1 MIYRQLLYHLIMKSF
16 DREMVRGH
24 AEMLVLALLANGE
37 GYGYQLRKDLALRSK
52 HYFQFSFGSLYPVLR
67 TLEKRGLARARWVKP
82 RGARER
88 KSYVITARGLKG
100 LEARK
105 RNWRQFSNAVEHV
118 LSQS

>member
-1 MIYRQLLYHLIMKSF
+1 MIYRLPLYQLIMKSL

-24 AEMLVLALLANGE
+24 AEALVLALLANGQ

-52 HYFQFSFGSLYPVLR
+52 HYFQFSFCSLYPTLR

-82 RGARER
+82 AKLRER
-88 KSYVITARGLKG
+88 KQYVITTKG
-100 LEARK
+100 RVELQERK
-105 RNWRQFSNAVEHV
+105 RQWRQFSNAMERL